1 MAPGRIPLLGHTPS
15 LLRRPLNFVN
25 SQRDRGPIVRFAVGT
40 KTFYLLNDPALTREL
55 LIDQGSD
62 RGPFTKRGMLLDH
75 VRRMVGNGLGT
86 SDGDLHHRQRRMIQ
100 PMFRKQRINSYVD
113 TMRETTLAQIQG
125 WSPGRRLDFP
135 DEIGVLV
142 ATILTGTVCGPGL
155 ANDVSREV
163 TRDIRAAARGV
174 GLRGMLPAAMTRLPL
189 PGNRRFEA
197 ALSRLHAVIDQ
208 MIADTR
214 ARDLDRGDLLSL
226 LLAAR
231 DEHGSPMSDQQI
243 HDEVVSIMVGG
254 LESSV
259 TALSWTLS
267 AVADDPEIDHRL
279 HTEAVT
285 VLDGRPGPSVA
296 DLPQLD
302 YTRRVFTEA
311 LRMWPPGWLLPR
323 RATTDVK
330 LGGFLIPAGSY
341 AVYSPYVLNHD
352 PQLFPD
358 PERFDPDRWLP
369 GAITKDATDAF
380 FTFSGGARKCMGDN
394 FVMTEAVVVLATIA
408 ARWQLRRTT
417 EPPPRPRP
425 KAVLTPSDFHLTATP
440 RPSA

>member
-1 MAPGRIPLLGHTPS
+1 LD
-15 LLRRPLNFVN
+15 FVN
-25 SQRDRGPIVRFAVGT
+25 SQRDRGPIVRFTVGT

-55 LIDQGSD
+55 LIDQGGD

-86 SDGDLHHRQRRMIQ
+86 SDGDLHRRQRRMIQ
-100 PMFRKQRINSYVD
+100 PMFHKQRINSHVD

-125 WSPGRRLDFP
+125 WSAGQTLDFP

-142 ATILTGTVCGPGL
+142 AAILTRTVCGPGL
-155 ANDVSREV
+155 ADDVSREV
-163 TRDIRAAARGV
+163 TRDIRATARGV
-174 GLRGMLPAAMTRLPL
+174 GLRGMLPGVVTRLPI

-197 ALSRLHAVIDQ
+197 ALRRLHAVIDQ

-214 ARDLDRGDLLSL
+214 ADGGDRGDLLSM

-243 HDEVVSIMVGG
+243 HDEVVSVMVGG

-267 AVADDPEIDHRL
+267 AVADDPEIDRRL
-279 HTEAVT
+279 HTEALT
-285 VLDGRPGPSVA
+285 VLDGRPGPVVE

-330 LGGFLIPAGSY
+330 LGGFPIPAGSY

-352 PQLFPD
+352 PRLFPD

-369 GAITKDATDAF
+369 GTITKTATDAF

-408 ARWQLRRTT
+408 AHWQLRRTT

-425 KAVLTPSDFHLTATP
+425 KAVLTPSDFHLVAVP
-440 RPSA
+440 RSSG